1 MNKEIMSCVKGIEK
15 LKIEEKDLKDL
26 QNSKFI
32 GVYGPNGVGKSSFK
46 NGLMNVKEDINWNCE
61 KIKEKVYI
69 DDLLE
74 LNNFGVFDEN
84 LVELVKGNVN
94 NLSFLGSEISNL
106 FELLTQREIV
116 LSEEMK
122 KVLELDFFKSDNQE
136 FNIYFKD
143 LQNLKSILKSTK
155 FLNDI
160 LNNLTI
166 KSIFNEK
173 DSIIKDRY
181 SRFVKKFNLFGNGL
195 LETSIYLYENTQLHS
210 FNRTT
215 WNSHKNKIAHALDW
229 FVNGKYNDDIH
240 YQLFNFI
247 EKIEK
252 YLKILYII
260 KNNFGYV
267 DKTKNLDEK
276 IFDELIELDNNYFE
290 FSNEKDSLG
299 LETNEFL
306 EKFRSNSINKNLFF
320 ESWEKILKNV
330 NSVTNLANKILN
342 LYDLGYEI
350 NLLPNVLDLK
360 KEKKSNLKL
369 IHKRSNKD
377 IEQEDIF
384 KKVSYGE
391 MNIISFCLFIASFI
405 ERNKLNEECQ
415 LIFDDPISS
424 YDLNKINITISVI
437 EKLINSNQNLDKVFI
452 LTHEKYFLKQVKNYF
467 DDECK
472 KFSNINNNESKN
484 CFKCNANKKYFFLEK
499 NNNVHYLKSSKLND
513 DLKNYIDLSKSNIK
527 RSNWIG
533 KRVIGLVIKKIIEDF
548 ENNFDK
554 EKINKNVIKILVKM
568 KVLNDEIKFKK
579 FSKEFKNKKFNIN
592 LEKWEEI
599 TKDHLYA
606 VRDNFNKEFLDWI
619 DQKNTEIDLQEIGE
633 NNYNYKLFKAQ
644 IYIRILHKIIHGEDN
659 VLNLDL
665 SRTTEIIDILF
676 SNKEDLIKT
685 LRDCEKIYL
694 EELEETKKDK

>member
-1 MNKEIMSCVKGIEK
+1 MSKEIMSCVKGIEE

-32 GVYGPNGVGKSSFK
+32 GVYGPNGVGKSSLK

-61 KIKEKVYI
+61 NENKEIFINDSLKL
-69 DDLLE
+69 D
-74 LNNFGVFDEN
+74 NFGVFDEN

-229 FVNGKYNDDIH
+229 FVNGKYDDDIH

-247 EKIEK
+247 GKIEK
-252 YLKILYII
+252 YLKTLYII

-267 DKTKNLDEK
+267 DKSENLDEK

-350 NLLPNVLDLK
+350 NLLPNVLDLE

-369 IHKRSNKD
+369 IHKRSNKG

-405 ERNKLNEECQ
+405 ERNKSNEDCQ

-437 EKLINSNQNLDKVFI
+437 EKLINSNQNLNKVFI

-472 KFSNINNNESKN
+472 KFSNINNNESNN

-499 NNNVHYLKSSKLND
+499 NNNVHYLKNSKLND

-527 RSNWIG
+527 RSNLIG
-533 KRVIGLVIKKIIEDF
+533 KRIIGLVIKKIIKSF
-548 ENNFDK
+548 KNNFSKK
-554 EKINKNVIKILVKM
+554 EINENVNDFLLKIKALNNK
-568 KVLNDEIKFKK
+568 IKFKDLSNELK
-579 FSKEFKNKKFNIN
+579 DKELNIN
-592 LEKWEEI
+592 LKKLEEI
-599 TKDHLYA
+599 TKNDLYS
-606 VRDNFNKEFLDWI
+606 VRDNFDKEFLDWI
-619 DQKNTEIDLQEIGE
+619 DQKNTEIELQEIGE
-633 NNYNYKLFKAQ
+633 NNNDYKLFKAQ
-644 IYIRILHKIIHGEDN
+644 IYIRILNRMIHGEDN

-665 SRTTEIIDILF
+665 SRKTEIIDILF

-685 LRDCEKIYL
+685 LLDCQEIYR
-694 EELEETKKDK
+694 EETKKYK